1 MQLRQLEY
9 FVALAVQQ
17 HFTKAAESCHVSQPA
32 FSESLGKLERELG
45 VPLVRRGH
53 AFEKLTPEG
62 ERLLVWARRLLA
74 DQEAMRA
81 EAVALRAGVSGQAR
95 IGTVPGA
102 SVATTR
108 LIAPFCA
115 RHPLATVRLETHLRS
130 SELLRRVRD
139 FELDA
144 GITFLD
150 EGTDGLSA
158 VPIYQERY
166 VLLASRRLLPDEFTD
181 EIGTLTWAQASSLP
195 MAALVAGMRGRALV
209 DEACAKAGIS
219 PSVRVE
225 TDSID
230 ALCALAGTG
239 RWAAIAPESWAQAW
253 EISGDI
259 VVASLAEPEVATPM
273 GLVFAPSTPT
283 PPLIKALVEAA
294 RGLRIR

>member
-1 MQLRQLEY
+1 MQVRQLEY
-9 FVALAVQQ
+9 FVALAAER
-17 HFTKAAESCHVSQPA
+17 HFTKAAERCHVSQPA
-32 FSESLGKLERELG
+32 FSEALGKLERELG

-53 AFEKLTPEG
+53 AYEGLTPEG

-74 DQEAMRA
+74 DHEAMRA

-95 IGTVPGA
+95 IGAVPGA

-115 RHPLATVRLETHLRS
+115 RHPLATARLETHLRS

-144 GITFLD
+144 GVTFLD
-150 EGTDGLSA
+150 EGTEGLPS
-158 VPIYQERY
+158 VPIYEERY
-166 VLLASRRLLPDEFTD
+166 VLLASRRLLADGLADETD
-181 EIGTLTWAQASSLP
+181 TIAWAQASSLP

-209 DEACAKAGIS
+209 DEACAKAGVS

-230 ALCALAGTG
+230 SLCALAGSG
-239 RWAAIAPESWAQAW
+239 RWAAVAPASWAHAW
-253 EISGDI
+253 ELGGDT
-259 VVASLAEPEVATPM
+259 VAVPLAEPEVATRM

-283 PPLIKALVEAA
+283 PPLTKALVEAA
-294 RGLRIR
+294 QSLRLS